1 MPLWRLALAAA
12 SDPTVLVLIACGAAS
27 LVLELG
33 FRGGGGGGGGG
44 ASEGFSSSLEVAS
57 AAASAAS
64 AAAAAAAATAGT
76 VSSEPP
82 GWIDGAAILAA
93 VAVVVAVTAVNDFQ
107 KEAQFAALAALSSD
121 PLVTVRRRGTTRE
134 VRSSELVVG
143 DLLLFEAGDIL
154 AADGFAT
161 SAAADLRLD
170 ESQLTGESR
179 AVSKGPGDSLWSG
192 ARVLRGRGEA
202 VVAAVGLR
210 SQAGGILAAVT
221 GVEDDRKGRRS
232 GEESKSGLREQTNLE
247 KKLAEFA
254 GSVGAVGGGAAA
266 LVAATLLWRLAAEVS
281 SGARAAP
288 PDPETLHAALDAV
301 VTALTVVVVAVPEGL
316 PLAVT
321 LALAFSVKRMLA
333 DGALV
338 RRLSSAET
346 MGAATVICT
355 DKTGTLT
362 TSDMKARRLWL
373 AGREVDLSATREG
386 DDERRAS
393 SPSASS
399 SSSSSSSPAAF
410 SLPPTAAAGRACAH
424 LRDEGGTWDHP
435 LGIEPGEFDALV
447 RSAVL
452 NSTANLRSGSNGS
465 NGRVFSEAAATAAA
479 ATTGTSSSSSE
490 TVSVVGSRTE
500 AALLALVVSLGAD
513 YEAARLAAG
522 PTLAVLPFSSEAK
535 VSAAAVARE
544 SGEGEGEWRQRQR
557 RRRVAAAASSDFDD
571 DDGDDAS
578 PLSSTPV
585 RLYLKGA
592 AEEVLPRCDRVL
604 GQPGGGGGSSSSSS
618 SASAA
623 RALTER
629 DRRELELL
637 ASRWARDGGRVLAL
651 AARDSTLPGG
661 GSGGSSRS
669 SSSGASPPSA
679 APASALLPE
688 AQVAAGLTLIG
699 LVSIEDPLRTE
710 VPAAVRQ
717 VRGAGVEVKML
728 TGDAPATAAAIAVE
742 AGIIDGELPPDGDD
756 GYDETVGGTVM
767 TGADF
772 RRLVLPSGPEGAID
786 LDAFNRVW
794 PRLRVLARCSPRDK
808 LTIVKALR
816 ADPSTVVAMT
826 GDGVNDAPAL
836 AAADVGFAM
845 ASGAPVAAAAADI
858 LLLDDSFL
866 GVVRAAAW
874 GRNVYASVAR
884 FVQFQLVVNVAAVV
898 SATAAVTLGEKGQ
911 SPFSAIQ
918 FLFINLIMDSLA
930 ALALATDPPA
940 DDILLG
946 PPPKRS
952 APLLLPHLLK
962 HVAGQAC
969 YQLGVMAWL
978 LAGGGAEL
986 VAGVSSAS
994 ASSAAPPPAPDVD
1007 LVAPTVVFTAFVCM
1021 QLFNQC
1027 NARKSGDERGSVLA
1041 GALSNPLFVGIL
1053 AAEAVLQFGVVTYGG
1068 AVFDTVPLSWQ
1079 QWGACVGLGA
1089 VGLVVRHL
1097 LAAVPP
1103 HPEGWEERERLRRET
1118 LRS

>member
-1 MPLWRLALAAA
+1 
-12 SDPTVLVLIACGAAS
+12 
-27 LVLELG
+27 
-33 FRGGGGGGGGG
+33 
-44 ASEGFSSSLEVAS
+44 
-57 AAASAAS
+57 
-64 AAAAAAAATAGT
+64 
-76 VSSEPP
+76 
-82 GWIDGAAILAA
+82 
-93 VAVVVAVTAVNDFQ
+93 
-107 KEAQFAALAALSSD
+107 
-121 PLVTVRRRGTTRE
+121 
-134 VRSSELVVG
+134 
-143 DLLLFEAGDIL
+143 
-154 AADGFAT
+154 
-161 SAAADLRLD
+161 
-170 ESQLTGESR
+170 
-179 AVSKGPGDSLWSG
+179 
-192 ARVLRGRGEA
+192 
-202 VVAAVGLR
+202 
-210 SQAGGILAAVT
+210 
-221 GVEDDRKGRRS
+221 
-232 GEESKSGLREQTNLE
+232 
-247 KKLAEFA
+247 
-254 GSVGAVGGGAAA
+254 
-266 LVAATLLWRLAAEVS
+266 
-281 SGARAAP
+281 
-288 PDPETLHAALDAV
+288 
-301 VTALTVVVVAVPEGL
+301 
-316 PLAVT
+316 
-321 LALAFSVKRMLA
+321 
-333 DGALV
+333 
-338 RRLSSAET
+338 
-346 MGAATVICT
+346 
-355 DKTGTLT
+355 
-362 TSDMKARRLWL
+362 
-373 AGREVDLSATREG
+373 
-386 DDERRAS
+386 
-393 SPSASS
+393 
-399 SSSSSSSPAAF
+399 
-410 SLPPTAAAGRACAH
+410 
-424 LRDEGGTWDHP
+424 
-435 LGIEPGEFDALV
+435 
-447 RSAVL
+447 
-452 NSTANLRSGSNGS
+452 
-465 NGRVFSEAAATAAA
+465 
-479 ATTGTSSSSSE
+479 
-490 TVSVVGSRTE
+490 
-500 AALLALVVSLGAD
+500 
-513 YEAARLAAG
+513 
-522 PTLAVLPFSSEAK
+522 
-535 VSAAAVARE
+535 
-544 SGEGEGEWRQRQR
+544 
-557 RRRVAAAASSDFDD
+557 VAAAASSDFDD

-651 AARDSTLPGG
+651 AARDSTLPGD

-669 SSSGASPPSA
+669 SRSGASPPSA

-699 LVSIEDPLRTE
+699 LVSIEDPLRAE

-946 PPPKRS
+946 RFQRNGPKVARVQEPGANPLLGVRYYDVFGPTIIGINESLVEPLASRCLIITPPQAGGKWPNLKPEHGLPFRERLVAFRVHMYDEDLPDVEKPVDGRLGDIMQPLGQVAALVGDDVYQQYLTVAQRFLEDRQSERS
-952 APLLLPHLLK
+952 ISTTAKLIEAVVLVSEDLGLGSDGGSVGVDAILQVYNSGLPERQQITSQAAGRRLGALGFRAGQRAGNERTRQVQMPLLLEIAEKFSVEVPLTWRTWRHGEFQGKEDENPDTTWRDMAALGDDRVSTWQPHGEDQQAGREATEGVPVPSAPSAPATGNPQKETFLCYVINDNCHSPELCDGDP
-962 HVAGQAC
+962 VAC
-969 YQLGVMAWL
+969 R
-978 LAGGGAEL
+978 
-986 VAGVSSAS
+986 
-994 ASSAAPPPAPDVD
+994 AAP
-1007 LVAPTVVFTAFVCM
+1007 
-1021 QLFNQC
+1021 
-1027 NARKSGDERGSVLA
+1027 
-1041 GALSNPLFVGIL
+1041 
-1053 AAEAVLQFGVVTYGG
+1053 
-1068 AVFDTVPLSWQ
+1068 
-1079 QWGACVGLGA
+1079 
-1089 VGLVVRHL
+1089 
-1097 LAAVPP
+1097 
-1103 HPEGWEERERLRRET
+1103 RR
-1118 LRS
+1118 